1 VEGGPEVEVFWVNMK
16 YVHCSLFTL
25 IASTA
30 LYHWSTRLVHELTIT
45 GETMPQFLP
54 AEFLP
59 RSGLHLSKDRD
70 EFRFFFDKTGA
81 QRHHRLS
88 SKQTPTAS
96 IHRTYGIGYVHA
108 LSTTKP

>member
-1 VEGGPEVEVFWVNMK
+1 MEGGLEVEVFWVNMK

-70 EFRFFFDKTGA
+70 EFRFFLIKQVLRDITVYLANKL
-81 QRHHRLS
+81 QLRLS
-88 SKQTPTAS
+88 IAHT
-96 IHRTYGIGYVHA
+96 V
-108 LSTTKP
+108 